1 MFDGYGGS
9 GCFLRISRRA
19 RSLVWPFEGVEGSRI
34 ADWGFWLAESVR
46 GVFFAVQRMVYQRSQ
61 RKDSVLRDLSIVSL
75 ALLQL

>member
-34 ADWGFWLAESVR
+34 ADWGFWSAGSVR

-61 RKDSVLRDLSIVSL
+61 RRDAVSGFLYVVIVS
-75 ALLQL
+75 